1 MHKVGDEID
10 GYCPRCRLNT
20 YQNVAATDGRDVFS
34 VTCRTCRNSFAWKP
48 EISAEEQRA
57 KAIKKLSRI
66 AGKKIGAP
74 PPEVVQR
81 GKRKEGGDLD
91 APLKALSALHGRDVL
106 AEAAA
111 RLAPVAA
118 SGVVEAAEAAAPAP
132 ATSPTERW
140 RQLSA
145 ALSWRDGKPYQVT
158 RTYKPGDVVLHKNH
172 GLGIVQQIVHE
183 NACIVLFR
191 DLEVTLE
198 MGLPLSALER

>member
-20 YQNVAATDGRDVFS
+20 YQNVAATDGREVFS
-34 VTCRTCRNSFAWKP
+34 VTCRTCRNSFTWKA

-66 AGKKIGAP
+66 AGKKIGGPA
-74 PPEVVQR
+74 PEVVQR

-91 APLKALSALHGRDVL
+91 APLKALAALHGRDVL

-118 SGVVEAAEAAAPAP
+118 SGVVEPVQAASAA

-140 RQLSA
+140 RQLSD
-145 ALSWRDGKPYQVT
+145 ALSWRDGKPFQIT
-158 RTYKPGDVVLHKNH
+158 RVYKPGDVVLHKNH
-172 GLGIVQQIVHE
+172 GLGIVQQVVHE
-183 NACIVLFR
+183 NACTVLFR
-191 DLEVTLE
+191 DLEVTLQ
-198 MGLPLSALER
+198 MGMPLSALER